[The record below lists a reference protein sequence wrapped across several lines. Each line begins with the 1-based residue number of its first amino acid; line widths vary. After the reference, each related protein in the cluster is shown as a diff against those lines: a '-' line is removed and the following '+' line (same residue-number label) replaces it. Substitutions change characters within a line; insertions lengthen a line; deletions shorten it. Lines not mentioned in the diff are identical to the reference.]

1 MASFLTPEYSDELLR
16 FVTEVYTQ
24 DIAHYFP
31 KLRLEK
37 LINLLEHAEYLFESY
52 RKSLATNQQDDL
64 LTAYVAGCFY
74 IYLIIP
80 RSIQFN
86 SRDKSY
92 AIYVD
97 LKKYYQDETHM
108 TNVLLMVTSVIDT
121 MSKDEKEVNRID
133 RKRAYSVPR
142 ITTAERLRQIAL
154 SEEPAIPTND
164 PDPENDSTMW
174 TAPDL
179 EPNDHLKVNLGSL
192 SSSASLRADNIFSK
206 APSSS
211 SDDFEPPVLAT
222 SPEMRTRRE
231 SAPLKPALA
240 EEMDESISEG
250 IHSQG
255 VDRYKTHR
263 KDSYHSVHMVGDDY
277 DSFSYNLARLQK
289 QAVISCDQLFDVLSS
304 SDKNDLLLVDLRLA
318 RRFRSNHIL
327 APNLVN
333 IDPRDLGS
341 TDGNI
346 AIENSNQVQPL
357 VGKTLYQ
364 KRSEYKRIVYYTD
377 MKTFMRLDFDY
388 QLVFFQLIYHSGK
401 SLQCVPEVLLGG
413 YEQWKRFVTKIS
425 QTRPICKEDF
435 LFHTLGSDAL
445 QKPDKTHESEPPSF
459 APPSIPPP
467 PVPLEPYDRPPFP
480 LPAKEPLHREPYATR
495 PRTEIRRPQASML
508 VDQHHPHQHQHQ
520 HHQHHQHQFQ
530 HRHHH
535 HHPNTA
541 NDLSSSIPTIE
552 GSKNEYVALSITGL
566 RNCGNTCYINSM
578 LQCLFATKPFRDLFL
593 SSGYE
598 KYFSSK
604 YQNPN
609 QLSKYFHLLF
619 KKMYLNGGCSVVPS
633 GFLKACNS
641 LRPDFK
647 IPHDQ
652 QDTQEFLLF
661 LLSQLHDE
669 LSESNYVAND
679 FPELLLHDDGK
690 LQVDRSEYD
699 NWFEKHLSANGISPI
714 DSIFQGQIENGL
726 LCQRC
731 GHTSYNYSV
740 FYVLSLPIPGKSSTF
755 GQKKK
760 IRLED
765 CINLYTSDEQLTNE
779 NAWDCPNCGSSVTGQ
794 GPDDDRRKKKFLLS
808 PDNNSTSRSGFFKL
822 RTKSRSRSMSPF
834 RKQSTTTASNP
845 KEWKQKKLS
854 SIKTLNFIS
863 LPFVLTI
870 HLSRFYYDLTKKN
883 DKVITYPLRLGI
895 VLKNNEVVNYRL
907 FAIANHF
914 GNLISGH
921 YTSLVNKDLTHEL
934 NNGNQKWYY
943 FDDEVVKKDT
953 NHGDIDAGITSV
965 SSSDVYVL
973 FYEKIKE

>member
-1 MASFLTPEYSDELLR
+1 MASLLTPEYSDELLQ

-52 RKSLATNQQDDL
+52 RQSLQNNQKDDL
-64 LTAYVAGCFY
+64 LTAYVVGCFY

-92 AIYVD
+92 AIYAD

-121 MSKDEKEVNRID
+121 MSKDEHEIDRID

-142 ITTAERLRQIAL
+142 ITTTERLRQIAL
-154 SEEPAIPTND
+154 NEEQSISPNNPE
-164 PDPENDSTMW
+164 PENDSTMW

-192 SSSASLRADNIFSK
+192 SSSASLMADQIFSK
-206 APSSS
+206 ALSSS
-211 SDDFEPPVLAT
+211 SDEYDPLVAAT
-222 SPEMRTRRE
+222 SSELRNRRG
-231 SAPLKPALA
+231 SAPSKSTLKL
-240 EEMDESISEG
+240 EVEKNFGEG

-263 KDSYHSVHMVGDDY
+263 KDSYHSVHMGGDDY
-277 DSFSYNLARLQK
+277 DSFSFNLARLQK
-289 QAVISCDQLFDVLSS
+289 QAVISCDQLFDILSS
-304 SDKNDLLLVDLRLA
+304 SEKNDLLLVDLRLA
-318 RRFRSNHIL
+318 RRFQSNHII
-327 APNLVN
+327 APSLVN
-333 IDPRDLGS
+333 IDPKDLWNKNADTTIDNS
-341 TDGNI
+341 TQI
-346 AIENSNQVQPL
+346 QPL
-357 VGKTLYQ
+357 AGKTFFQ
-364 KRSEYKRIVYYTD
+364 RRSEYKRIIYYTD
-377 MKTFMRLDFDY
+377 MKTFMRLNFDY
-388 QLVFFQLIYHSGK
+388 QLVFFQLIYNSGK
-401 SLQCVPEVLLGG
+401 TLQCVPQVLLGG

-425 QTRPICKEDF
+425 QTRPIRKEDF
-435 LFHTLGSDAL
+435 LLNFVKSEAL
-445 QKPDKTHESEPPSF
+445 QTSEKTHGTPPPQF
-459 APPSIPPP
+459 APPSVPPP
-467 PVPLEPYDRPPFP
+467 PIPMEVDTGGLRESYDRPPFP
-480 LPAKEPLHREPYATR
+480 LPPKEPLHREPYMGR
-495 PRTEIRRPQASML
+495 PHTEFQKPKNLALVPQH
-508 VDQHHPHQHQHQ
+508 QHQHQHQ
-520 HHQHHQHQFQ
+520 HHHHQH
-530 HRHHH
+530 HHQNVAH
-535 HHPNTA
+535 DP
-541 NDLSSSIPTIE
+541 SSFIPTIE
-552 GSKNEYVALSITGL
+552 ESTNEYVALSITGL
-566 RNCGNTCYINSM
+566 RNSGNTCYINSM

-604 YQNPN
+604 YRNPN

-633 GFLKACNS
+633 GFLKACNA
-641 LRPDFK
+641 LRPDLK

-669 LSESNYVAND
+669 LSESNYVAID
-679 FPELLLHDDGK
+679 YPELVLHDDNK
-690 LQVDRSEYD
+690 LQVDGNEYD
-699 NWFEKHLSANGISPI
+699 SWYDKHLSANGISPI

-779 NAWDCPNCGSSVTGQ
+779 NAWDCPNCGSSVSGQ

-808 PDNNSTSRSGFFKL
+808 PDGRGSSRSNFFKL

-834 RKQSTTTASNP
+834 GKQSTKTASNP
-845 KEWKQKKLS
+845 KEWKQKKLT

-895 VLKNNEVVNYRL
+895 VLKNGEVVNYRL
-907 FAIANHF
+907 YAIANHF

-943 FDDEVVKKDT
+943 FDDEVVKRDT

-965 SSSDVYVL
+965 SSGDVYVL
-973 FYEKIKE
+973 FYERIKE